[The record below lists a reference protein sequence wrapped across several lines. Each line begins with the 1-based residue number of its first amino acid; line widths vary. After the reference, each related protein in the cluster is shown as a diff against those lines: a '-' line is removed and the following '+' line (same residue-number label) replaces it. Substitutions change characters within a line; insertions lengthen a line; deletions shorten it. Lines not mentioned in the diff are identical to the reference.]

1 MSYAMV
7 ALFGGAFLPAAAFA
21 LINNALEAR
30 LDSHA
35 FLRCQQRP
43 RMQLSHLMATWRPV
57 LQLISLLAIV
67 TAEAR
72 PGQAYPMSVRLDEQG
87 DITQL
92 QYEGSRVGTVCFSIA
107 DLSRGAVIMNTDS
120 RDIIRLRVGSEFSAK
135 DGGRVTLSY
144 LKNGVSGRY
153 ENFTMELVRSGS
165 WHLEENS
172 RTFNR
177 LYFENHHGI
186 FGMVIGVKRP
196 VATFLPN

>member
-1 MSYAMV
+1 MSHSAVGLKSVLLV
-7 ALFGGAFLPAAAFA
+7 AGFGLSSFLPSP
-21 LINNALEAR
+21 IT
-30 LDSHA
+30 
-35 FLRCQQRP
+35 LRAEDGRIGHPCPTSRAE
-43 RMQLSHLMATWRPV
+43 H
-57 LQLISLLAIV
+57 SLLAIV
-67 TAEAR
+67 AAEAR

-92 QYEGSRVGTVCFSIA
+92 QYEGSRVGTVCFSVA

-135 DGGRVTLSY
+135 DGGSVTLSY

-196 VATFLPN
+196 EATFSSN